1 MLIYKAMTSCPNSF
15 LLQLK
20 SHLTGVI
27 KVKSARQHCSF
38 YVTFSDS
45 MKALDAF
52 GKSGELQL
60 NEGRVLVLFARQKEF
75 SF

>member
-1 MLIYKAMTSCPNSF
+1 MTSCPNSF

-60 NEGRVLVLFARQKEF
+60 NEGRALVLFARQKEF